1 MSLIEIFLL
10 AVALGVDCFVV
21 SFSQGLFYK
30 NNRLITAM
38 QLAVVMGVFQGLM
51 PIIGFVGAYY
61 TKFLIEPYS
70 KLVVFAV
77 FMLLGMQFI
86 FESVKKEEKQKI
98 QCLSFGCLISL
109 GIATS
114 IDALVS
120 GVSLNYTMTSLSK
133 SCFIIGG
140 VSFVM
145 SLIGFYITSLF
156 KNIKINYLQFL
167 GGLILIFL
175 GAKVLIF

>member
-1 MSLIEIFLL
+1 MRWKLSLIEIFLL

-38 QLAVVMGVFQGLM
+38 Q
-51 PIIGFVGAYY
+51 IIGFVGADY